1 MDKKDNNE
9 FYRNEIIKLLKDCNI
24 EQFLNFIYK
33 TILSFKKKWGI

>member
-9 FYRNEIIKLLKDCNI
+9 FYRNEIIKLLKDCNS

-33 TILSFKKKWGI
+33 IRYEF